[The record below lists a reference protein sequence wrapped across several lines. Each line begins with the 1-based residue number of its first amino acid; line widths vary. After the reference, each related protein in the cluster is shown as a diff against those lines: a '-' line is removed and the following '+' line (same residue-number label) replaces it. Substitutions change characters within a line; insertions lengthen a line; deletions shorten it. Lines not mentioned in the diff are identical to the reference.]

1 MAEREVA
8 PEMQIFA
15 TDIDEHAVGIAR
27 IGRYGKMVPGMSP
40 ERLERWF
47 TDDGDHYRPIKE
59 IRETCI
65 FSVHSVVKDPPFSKL
80 DLISCRHLLIY
91 MASDIQHRLVR
102 PLHSALRTGGHCF
115 LGPSAAVTVHAW
127 CLVPHERTRG

>member
-47 TDDGDHYRPIKE
+47 TEDGDHYRPIKE
-59 IRETCI
+59 IRDTCI
-65 FSVHSVVKDPPFSKL
+65 FSVNSFVKDPPFS
-80 DLISCRHLLIY
+80 
-91 MASDIQHRLVR
+91 
-102 PLHSALRTGGHCF
+102 
-115 LGPSAAVTVHAW
+115 
-127 CLVPHERTRG
+127 TRSEEQTLNSSQSYTPRMTSS

>member
-47 TDDGDHYRPIKE
+47 TEDGAHYRPIKE

-65 FSVHSVVKDPPFSKL
+65 FSVNSVVKDPPFSKL
-80 DLISCRHLLIY
+80 DLYPCRNLLIY
-91 MASDIQHRLVR
+91 LAYDLQNRFVR
-102 PLHSALRTGGHCF
+102 NVHYALRPGRHRF
-115 LGPSAAVTVHAW
+115 LGTSVTVTG
-127 CLVPHERTRG
+127 TRGAFVTASSK